1 MITVERRL
9 VSWSDLA
16 RNPCN
21 FAKRNLEYRDP
32 HFNGPKFHLD
42 WPADFDTKLM
52 LIPILLSAYH
62 YLGFQLLA
70 LKGLCDEDETQMD
83 VDHVYFPEFDAC
95 LEQLWTWHYDT
106 LAHTHHYRANVS
118 HDGRW
123 FRDGVYPM
131 KLIHVMLSIEHT
143 AYRRPP
149 PRPILYLADAR
160 AHNNFRCIL
169 HDNGPPDRVTDD
181 FKVVTGFSDPEASI
195 LHLFDDHQIP
205 IIKRPQ
211 TRGQIKSMH
220 MNDDGE
226 MEAAERVLT
235 VLTCEKIGYKKEA
248 DAILQQCSVI
258 VDEQTTS

>member
-21 FAKRNLEYRDP
+21 FGSRNLEYRDP
-32 HFNGPKFHLD
+32 TFNGPKFHLD
-42 WPADFDTKLM
+42 WPEDFDTKLI

-70 LKGLCDEDETQMD
+70 LKGLYDCEE
-83 VDHVYFPEFDAC
+83 DHVFFPDYDRC
-95 LEQLWTWHYDT
+95 LARLWDWHYDT
-106 LAHTHHYRANVS
+106 LAHSNHYKSNVS

-131 KLIHVMLSIEHT
+131 QLIHVMISMERT
-143 AYRRPP
+143 AHRRPP
-149 PRPILYLADAR
+149 PPPVLYLADAR
-160 AHNNFRCIL
+160 ANNNLRCSM

-181 FKVVTGFSDPEASI
+181 FKVITGFSDPETSM
-195 LHLFDDHQIP
+195 LHLFDDHQTP

-211 TRGQIKSMH
+211 TRAQIKSMH
-220 MNDDGE
+220 VNDDGE
-226 MEAAERVLT
+226 TEFAEQVLT
-235 VLTCEKIGYKKEA
+235 VLTCEKIGYTKEA